1 MDQVMEFLNAH
12 VLPHWPFIAW
22 AVIAMVIGQVM
33 VKNIF
38 TKKHAE
44 TLRPKWLWYWAR
56 KTLPLHPVLSG
67 IVIGIFW
74 RNPEPAVMGIVPA
87 AAYFG
92 VAGALSLWL
101 FEVLRRAAAKR
112 GVVLALPGQTVAP
125 GDLKKE

>member
-1 MDQVMEFLNAH
+1 MEIINTH

-44 TLRPKWLWYWAR
+44 TLKPKWLWYWAR
-56 KTLPLHPVLSG
+56 KTLPLHPVLTG
-67 IVIGIFW
+67 IVIGLFW
-74 RNPEPAVMGIVPA
+74 TNPEAGVSGGLPA

-92 VAGALSLWL
+92 VSGALSLWL
-101 FEVLRRAAAKR
+101 FEAVRRAAAKR
-112 GVVLALPGQTVAP
+112 GMEITLPGQTIHP
-125 GDLKKE
+125 GAMPKK